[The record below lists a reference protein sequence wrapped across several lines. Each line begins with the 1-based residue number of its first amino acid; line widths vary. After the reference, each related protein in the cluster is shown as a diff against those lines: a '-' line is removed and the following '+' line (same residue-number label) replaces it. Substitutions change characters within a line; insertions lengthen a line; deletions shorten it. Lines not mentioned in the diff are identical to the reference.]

1 MDIRACE
8 NEDVNKEYATDKARF
23 CYDGLNK
30 KRITEPMI
38 RDPSGNLVPYGWD
51 EVLQSKIFKVI
62 SPNNHDHYNRSQLK
76 NPDTSGALDTLRNQ
90 YSYNQT
96 QCEDG
101 ARAVRIL

>member
-51 EVLQSKIFKVI
+51 EVLQSKIFNFI
-62 SPNNHDHYNRSQLK
+62 SLNNHDHYNWGQLM
-76 NPDTSGALDTLRNQ
+76 NPDTSGAIFTLSLSIQ
-90 YSYNQT
+90 YTLLTVY
-96 QCEDG
+96 
-101 ARAVRIL
+101 LY

>member
-51 EVLQSKIFKVI
+51 EVLQSKILSHNATICCDNLLRQFVGLQCTSYI
-62 SPNNHDHYNRSQLK
+62 SDQF
-76 NPDTSGALDTLRNQ
+76 
-90 YSYNQT
+90 
-96 QCEDG
+96 
-101 ARAVRIL
+101 

>member
-51 EVLQSKIFKVI
+51 EVLQSKILNSVKTAVI
-62 SPNNHDHYNRSQLK
+62 SKIFRFRNDHYNLSLW
-76 NPDTSGALDTLRNQ
+76 
-90 YSYNQT
+90 
-96 QCEDG
+96 
-101 ARAVRIL
+101 

>member
-62 SPNNHDHYNRSQLK
+62 SPNNLDHYNRGQLK
-76 NPDTSGALDTLRNQ
+76 NPDTSDALDTLRIQ
-90 YSYNQT
+90 YSYTQT
-96 QCEDG
+96 QSEGG

>member
-1 MDIRACE
+1 MKLRTFFSDAVGTNIRIGARFNNIVDIRACE

-51 EVLQSKIFKVI
+51 EVLQSKIFKI
-62 SPNNHDHYNRSQLK
+62 FLK
-76 NPDTSGALDTLRNQ
+76 IMII
-90 YSYNQT
+90 Y
-96 QCEDG
+96 
-101 ARAVRIL
+101 

>member
-51 EVLQSKIFKVI
+51 EVLQSKIFKI
-62 SPNNHDHYNRSQLK
+62 IFGHEIFKTRKWTTTKAPYLNS
-76 NPDTSGALDTLRNQ
+76 
-90 YSYNQT
+90 
-96 QCEDG
+96 
-101 ARAVRIL
+101 

>member
-51 EVLQSKIFKVI
+51 EVLQSKILSHNATICCDNLLV
-62 SPNNHDHYNRSQLK
+62 YNVPATLV
-76 NPDTSGALDTLRNQ
+76 TSFSD
-90 YSYNQT
+90 
-96 QCEDG
+96 
-101 ARAVRIL
+101 

>member
-51 EVLQSKIFKVI
+51 EVLQSKIFKIIFYLSITKAPYLNSLLRKIDFELV
-62 SPNNHDHYNRSQLK
+62 PRS
-76 NPDTSGALDTLRNQ
+76 
-90 YSYNQT
+90 
-96 QCEDG
+96 
-101 ARAVRIL
+101 